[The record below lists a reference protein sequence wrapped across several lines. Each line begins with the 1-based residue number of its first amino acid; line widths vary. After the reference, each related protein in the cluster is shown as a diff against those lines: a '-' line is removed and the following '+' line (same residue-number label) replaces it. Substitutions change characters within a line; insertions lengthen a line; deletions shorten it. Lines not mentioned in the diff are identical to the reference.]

1 MVKQKIVIKVSMEGG
16 YSAGYLC
23 CLMKLASMEC
33 TTKRSKALKIV
44 VGFSG
49 VISASLDGEDKI
61 VVVGDGVDP
70 VALTRMLRKRM
81 HYAELI
87 SVGEEEKKEEKKNRI
102 LTLFLLEPNYNPILI
117 KRGVEIEVS
126 LL

>member
-44 VGFSG
+44 VGFCG

-87 SVGEEEKKEEKKNRI
+87 SVEEKKDEEKEEKKEPTI
-102 LTLFLLEPNYNPILI
+102 WPYYYHAMQPYSY
-117 KRGVEIEVS
+117 VVCS
-126 LL
+126 

>member
-23 CLMKLASMEC
+23 CLMKLTSMEC
-33 TTKRSKALKIV
+33 PTKRSKALKIA

-61 VVVGDGVDP
+61 VVVGNGVDS
-70 VALTRMLRKRM
+70 VALTRMLRKGM

-87 SVGEEEKKEEKKNRI
+87 SVKEEEKEEKKEEKKEATC
-102 LTLFLLEPNYNPILI
+102 LPYPCMQPYSYVVYL
-117 KRGVEIEVS
+117 
-126 LL
+126 